1 MQRKENE
8 SFAAYKIRRA
18 AANLA
23 VRRLNWES
31 KGGTANARASRLG
44 KGKGLF
50 ARTLAAHFAKQ
61 ALKRLQRAAQM
72 RTGLP
77 A

>member
-23 VRRLNWES
+23 VKRLNWES
-31 KGGTANARASRLG
+31 KGDTTNVRASRPG
-44 KGKGLF
+44 KGMF
-50 ARTLAAHFAKQ
+50 ARALSDHFAKA
-61 ALKRLQRAAQM
+61 ALKRLQRTARM
-72 RTGLP
+72 RASLS